1 MIKDIETYYLRLWY
15 GVHHKHI
22 SEKSWERGWERGRDE
37 LLIWGS
43 EPLRERL
50 PYVTKPSSRDNVSS
64 VEN

>member
-1 MIKDIETYYLRLWY
+1 MICSKPQTY
-15 GVHHKHI
+15 
-22 SEKSWERGWERGRDE
+22 SEKSWGKGWERGRDE
-37 LLIWGS
+37 LLTWDS

>member
-1 MIKDIETYYLRLWY
+1 MICSKPQTY
-15 GVHHKHI
+15 